1 MNDQHTEGTISK
13 IRGRIEEEFGRV
25 SGNRNQQIRGKAHQ
39 IQGGA
44 QLRFGDFQ
52 DAMHRRGHAREDAG
66 WPTEILAGSDR
77 ADRRS

>member
-13 IRGRIEEEFGRV
+13 IRGRIEEEFGKV

-39 IQGGA
+39 IQGDA
-44 QLRFGDFQ
+44 QLRLGDFQ
-52 DAMHRRGHAREDAG
+52 GAMHRPGRAHADAK
-66 WPTEILAGSDR
+66 WPTEIPAGSDR